1 MISFHNDS
9 ILSGGIQSN
18 EIDDAV
24 GFHGF
29 FVRPVRVETRW
40 ILCSLLLLLLRR
52 DDYREIRKL
61 EETVLYIRGFILTR
75 YLSLHICPIRRRVGL
90 KNKRRLKALNT
101 RSASLNN

>member
-1 MISFHNDS
+1 MTVFSA
-9 ILSGGIQSN
+9 GIQSSVN

-29 FVRPVRVETRW
+29 FVRPVETRW
-40 ILCSLLLLLLRR
+40 ILRPRSLLLRR

-61 EETVLYIRGFILTR
+61 DETVLYIRGFNLTR
-75 YLSLHICPIRRRVGL
+75 YLSLHVCPIRRRLGL